1 MDLKQGA
8 KGHPFRWDPKA
19 NVFLS
24 QKTKGQ
30 LFKFRP
36 WTNWKSGLKSFKTLI
51 QLLGVHLENSRSIK
65 IILFSLFSVNPQI
78 YSDILGLPPHC
89 AQFPLHATSD
99 AMRVLLLLSTHRGG
113 LMANVGSQSWKGCCP
128 YMGVSI
134 NEDTPKWMVYKGIT
148 YSNDFK
154 WMIWRYPHFR
164 KPPYCH
170 PTILPQIKA
179 TTIWSSLV
187 CLSSILGN
195 VQNVFIVQD
204 RCVQF
209 SVCEARSNAVQ
220 GFKLAKI

>member
-1 MDLKQGA
+1 M
-8 KGHPFRWDPKA
+8 
-19 NVFLS
+19 
-24 QKTKGQ
+24 
-30 LFKFRP
+30 
-36 WTNWKSGLKSFKTLI
+36 KSFKTLI

-195 VQNVFIVQD
+195 VQNGSSWQ
-204 RCVQF
+204 
-209 SVCEARSNAVQ
+209 RSSLQREQSIEPSSNILGKRTYHCHCAFWYHKTK
-220 GFKLAKI
+220 GRT